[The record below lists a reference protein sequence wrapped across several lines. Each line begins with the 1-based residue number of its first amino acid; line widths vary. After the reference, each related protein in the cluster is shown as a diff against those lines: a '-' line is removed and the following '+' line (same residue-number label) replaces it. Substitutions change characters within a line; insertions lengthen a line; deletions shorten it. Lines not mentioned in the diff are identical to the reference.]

1 MKLSRILSIVLT
13 LCMMF
18 SLAACGGNNPA
29 DDAPPANPG
38 NNVSQPNG
46 NASGNGSPAADGEQ
60 INITFWTMWDG
71 GDVTVARKIVD
82 EYNENHPDVFIDFI
96 QQEFSQYS
104 TKFKTAIA
112 NGTGPD
118 LAIQYV
124 GGFIDSMKNDG
135 LIQPVNKLAET
146 AGIEID
152 YDGYTQT
159 AINANKDGDD
169 YYAIPTDNLIRV
181 MMYNKS
187 LLADTGYLGED
198 GSFNW
203 GGNYNDFMATLGD
216 IQSQLPDGVATL
228 SLTMRP
234 PQIVLGWLTTYA
246 QMGGK
251 TFIDAENKCTNM
263 DRDLA
268 IAALEAYQAI
278 YANYVPE
285 GLTPPAD
292 LEMFE
297 AGEAAIYIDGAW
309 NVTPAAEALGD
320 DFGVTLFPQW
330 FDTKALITTN
340 HAFIIPTNSN
350 MTQEKAAAIVE
361 FIKWWGE
368 NNWKWGEAGH
378 LPAYVPSTETA
389 EFKSMPWPQYYE
401 ATLDYAVPIYTME
414 GANIHQLSD
423 VQEPLQMA
431 MLGVTSCE
439 DAVDTVIENL
449 NVLIPELA
457 S

>member
-1 MKLSRILSIVLT
+1 MKKSRVLALLLT
-13 LCMMF
+13 FCMMLG
-18 SLAACGGNNPA
+18 LAACGGNNSSAGGQPSAPGGTTAPA
-29 DDAPPANPG
+29 G
-38 NNVSQPNG
+38 S
-46 NASGNGSPAADGEQ
+46 SGGAGGGQ

-71 GDVTVARKIVD
+71 GDVTVARKIID
-82 EYNENHPDVFIDFI
+82 EYNETHPEVFIDFV

-135 LIQPVNKLAET
+135 LIQPVNQLAAT
-146 AGIEID
+146 AGIDID
-152 YDGYTQT
+152 YSGYTQT

-187 LLADTGYLGED
+187 LLADTGYLGAD

-203 GGNYNDFMATLGD
+203 GSSYDDFMKTLAD
-216 IQSQLPDGVATL
+216 IQSKLPDGVATL

-246 QMGGK
+246 QMGGT
-251 TFIDAENKCTNM
+251 TFIDAANKCTNM

-268 IAALEAYQAI
+268 IKALEAYQAI

-320 DFGVTLFPQW
+320 DFAVTLFPQW
-330 FDTKALITTN
+330 FNKKALITTN
-340 HAFIIPTNSN
+340 HAFIIPTNAN

-378 LPAYVPSTETA
+378 LPAYVPATETE
-389 EFKSMPWPQYYE
+389 EFKNMPWPHYYE
-401 ATLDYAVPIYTME
+401 ATLDYAVPIFTME
-414 GANIHQLSD
+414 GANIHQLSE

-431 MLGVTSCE
+431 MLGTTSCE
-439 DAVDTVIENL
+439 NAVDTIINNL
-449 NVLIPELA
+449 NSLIPELA